1 MLNASLALAASLA
14 FAVPALSQTPTAP
27 TATKPAPQSAPAAQA
42 AAPALGIGDAAPAF
56 KVDAWVKGD
65 EFDSLE
71 KGKVHVLEFWAT
83 WCGPCIAAIPHL
95 TEMQKKYPDVRFVG
109 VAASERGMESG
120 AKLEKVRSFV
130 TEKGETMGYRV
141 VFVNDRDKMSVPWM
155 EAAGQSG
162 IPCTFIVDQ
171 AGRVA
176 WIGHP
181 LEMDAPLDQ
190 IVKGEYDIEKAAK
203 DFAAARAARAAQ
215 RALGMAVRKARET
228 GDYGPVVD
236 AVKDALAKNPSDALR
251 MSAVQILAGPAK
263 RPAEAWPIAE
273 ELLLSVN
280 DNAMALNQLAWM
292 LVDPKGAVAEPNLD
306 IALRAATR
314 AAEVTK
320 REDGSILDTLARVHF
335 RKGDAVEAARVQREA
350 IEKTADGPMKEEMK
364 AALAEYESTQK
375 KG

>member
-14 FAVPALSQTPTAP
+14 LVVPALSQTQTAP
-27 TATKPAPQSAPAAQA
+27 TATKPAP
-42 AAPALGIGDAAPAF
+42 AAPSAASALGIGDPAPLF
-56 KVDAWVKGD
+56 KVDSWVKG
-65 EFDSLE
+65 EQFESLE

-95 TEMQKKYPDVRFVG
+95 TELQKKYPDARFVG

-130 TEKGETMGYRV
+130 SEKGETMGYRV

-155 EAAGQSG
+155 EASGQSG

-190 IVKGEYDIEKAAK
+190 IVKGEYDIEKAAN
-203 DFAAARAARAAQ
+203 DFAAARAARVAQ
-215 RALGMAVRKARET
+215 RALGVAVRKARET

-273 ELLLSVN
+273 ELLISVN

-306 IALRAATR
+306 IAMRAATR
-314 AAEVTK
+314 AAQVTK

-335 RKGDAVEAARVQREA
+335 LKGDAVEAARVQREA
-350 IEKTADGPMKEEMK
+350 IEKTADGPMKEEMR

>member
-65 EFDSLE
+65 EFGSLE

-95 TEMQKKYPDVRFVG
+95 TEMQKKYTDVRFVG

-280 DNAMALNQLAWM
+280 DNATALNQLAWM

-320 REDGSILDTLARVHF
+320 REDGSILDTLARAHF